1 MNNTIFLTT
10 EGKAKLQSELK
21 ELTGPRRDS
30 IARRLKHAIEMGD
43 LSENADYKMA
53 KEEQSFLE
61 GRIQEI
67 EMILKVGVIIEKE
80 EMVAGQ
86 VNIGSRVTV
95 QEQGYPSEEYELVG
109 KNESN
114 PRERKISYE
123 SPIGKALMGRK
134 VGDTAQVELPNK
146 TTIELKILYVK

>member
-10 EGKAKLQSELK
+10 EGKAKLQSELE

-61 GRIQEI
+61 GRIQEL

-80 EMVAGQ
+80 EMVAGE

-95 QEQGYPSEEYELVG
+95 QEQGYPPEEYELVG

-114 PRERKISYE
+114 PRENKISYE
-123 SPIGKALMGRK
+123 SPIGKALMGKK
-134 VGDTAQVELPNK
+134 VGDIADVELPNK
-146 TTIELKILYVK
+146 TRIGFKILSVK

>member
-1 MNNTIFLTT
+1 MNDTIFLTV
-10 EGKAKLQSELK
+10 EGKTKLQSELE

-67 EMILKVGVIIEKE
+67 EMLLKVGVIIEKG
-80 EMVAGQ
+80 EMIAGE

-95 QEQGYPSEEYELVG
+95 QEQGYPPEEYELVG

-114 PRERKISYE
+114 PRENKISYE
-123 SPIGKALMGRK
+123 SPIGKALMRK
-134 VGDTAQVELPNK
+134 KAGDIADVELPNK
-146 TTIELKILYVK
+146 TRISFKILSVK

>member
-10 EGKAKLQSELK
+10 EGKAKLQSELD

-80 EMVAGQ
+80 EMVVGE

-95 QEQGYPSEEYELVG
+95 QEQGYPPEEYELVG

-114 PRERKISYE
+114 PRENKISYE
-123 SPIGKALMGRK
+123 SPIGIALMGKK
-134 VGDTAQVELPNK
+134 VGDMAIVELPNDTK
-146 TTIELKILYVK
+146 IGLKILSVK